1 MKKKS
6 SVSLG
11 PGASSLILIFVV
23 LSLAV
28 LGMLSLMTSRNDMRL
43 SERNVQVTE
52 AIYVLNARAERRYA
66 ELDAIVAR
74 CAQDN
79 NKEQLFRA
87 SVRDALPEDV
97 TMENGLLLFWEED
110 DSRTLDC
117 ALRLNSRKSAS
128 RLEWVRYDLTAET
141 GDDLWN

>member
-28 LGMLSLMTSRNDMRL
+28 LGMLSLMTSRNDLRL

-52 AIYVLNARAERRYA
+52 SIYALNERAERRYA

-74 CAQDN
+74 CAEAN
-79 NKEQLFRA
+79 PKEQLFRA
-87 SVRDALPEDV
+87 AVRDALPEDV
-97 TMENGLLLFWEED
+97 YMEDGLLVFQEED
-110 DSRTLDC
+110 DSRMLDC
-117 ALRLNSRKSAS
+117 ALRLNGRKSAV

-141 GDDLWN
+141 EDSWNW